1 MIFLIT
7 QMVENLYSAR
17 PASDIGCSGF
27 YKFRNEFLNKGNQMV
42 VVSVIPFRNWAVKMK
57 VLT

>member
-1 MIFLIT
+1 MI
-7 QMVENLYSAR
+7 EYLYSAR

-42 VVSVIPFRNWAVKMK
+42 AVSVIPFRNWEVKMK
-57 VLT
+57 VLI